1 MAWTEPKTDWDV
13 SSRFDKNDFNRI
25 KNNLNYLK
33 DLAYTLYEVFGYTDL
48 GADRSYSD
56 YVYADEIN
64 EIENNLHR
72 ISDST
77 LTLDI
82 GVKKEYFP
90 NQPFIN
96 YEELNRIE
104 KAGLRLYELLKGQ
117 DTGRKRL
124 AFTLGGADFG

>member
-1 MAWTEPKTDWDV
+1 MAWIEPKIDWDV

-77 LTLDI
+77 LALDI

-90 NQPFIN
+90 NQTFIN

-104 KAGLRLYELLKGQ
+104 KAGLRLHELLTGQ

-124 AFTLGGADFG
+124 AFSLGGADFG

>member
-1 MAWTEPKTDWDV
+1 MAWIEPKTDWGV

-25 KNNLNYLK
+25 KNNLNHLK
-33 DLAYTLYEVFGYTDL
+33 DLAYTLYEAFMYTDL

-64 EIENNLHR
+64 EIENNLHV
-72 ISDST
+72 ICDST
-77 LTLDI
+77 LALDI

-90 NQPFIN
+90 NQAFIN

-104 KAGLRLYELLKGQ
+104 KASLRLYELLNGQ
-117 DTGRKRL
+117 DRGRKRL

>member
-33 DLAYTLYEVFGYTDL
+33 DLAYTLYEAFIYTDL
-48 GADRSYSD
+48 
-56 YVYADEIN
+56 
-64 EIENNLHR
+64 ENNLHR
-72 ISDST
+72 ICDST
-77 LTLDI
+77 LALDI
-82 GVKKEYFP
+82 GIKKEYFP
-90 NQPFIN
+90 NQQFIN

>member
-1 MAWTEPKTDWDV
+1 MTWTEPKTDWDKNT
-13 SSRFDKNDFNRI
+13 RFDKNDFNRI
-25 KNNLNYLK
+25 KNNLDYLK

-64 EIENNLHR
+64 EIENNLHM
-72 ISDST
+72 ICDST
-77 LTLDI
+77 LALNI

-90 NQPFIN
+90 NQAFIN

-104 KAGLRLYELLKGQ
+104 RASLSLYKLLIGQ
-117 DTGRKRL
+117 DMGKKRL
-124 AFTLGGADFG
+124 AFTLGGADFE

>member
-1 MAWTEPKTDWDV
+1 MAWTEPKTDWDRN
-13 SSRFDKNDFNRI
+13 SRFDKNDFNRI
-25 KNNLNYLK
+25 KNNLYYLK
-33 DLAYTLYEVFGYTDL
+33 ELAYTLYEVFGYTDL

-72 ISDST
+72 ISEST
-77 LTLDI
+77 LMLDI
-82 GVKKEYFP
+82 GIKKEYFP
-90 NQPFIN
+90 NQAFIN

-104 KAGLRLYELLKGQ
+104 KAGLRLYELLIGQ
-117 DTGRKRL
+117 DTGKKRL